1 MQDFRRLQVWAR
13 AHALG
18 LEIYQETFRW
28 PRGHGALAS
37 QTRRAAMS
45 IAANITEGCG
55 QDGATEFAR
64 YLNVSLA
71 TAAEADHH
79 LQCAADLALIDRR
92 LHAGWRAEL
101 TEIRRMLAV
110 LRQRVLERRR

>member
-1 MQDFRRLQVWAR
+1 MWAR

-18 LEIYQETFRW
+18 LEVYESTLRW
-28 PRGHGALAS
+28 PRGHGALAT

-55 QDGATEFAR
+55 QDGAGEFAR

-71 TAAEADHH
+71 TAAETDHH
-79 LQCAADLALIDRR
+79 LQCAADLRLIEPS
-92 LHAGWRAEL
+92 LHTRWRTEV
-101 TEIRRMLAV
+101 TEIRRMLSV
-110 LRQRVLERRR
+110 LRTRVLTRRG